1 MCSGGGR
8 GGGRAGDLPRG
19 AVIAVSQHLNE
30 GRIERSHGHGGKGE
44 ERLSLPSPDSPL
56 SQPLPP
62 SNSIQERRSRTMNT
76 SQLLLKEE
84 EAASA
89 IGHTRRK
96 GPAAA
101 AASAFKGRTSW
112 AEQGKRARRILNIIL
127 GISAQ
132 FLTFFVRN
140 SSGVATFHDLGLGI
154 LSPSGADC
162 VHPRWPRRE
171 RPTDAR
177 HITCGVAHRD
187 CWSASS
193 ILAMRI
199 RCRGG
204 RVVTVHSQ
212 KKRIH
217 PST

>member
-1 MCSGGGR
+1 MCSGARKEGS
-8 GGGRAGDLPRG
+8 GRAGDLPRG

-112 AEQGKRARRILNIIL
+112 AEQGKR
-127 GISAQ
+127 GPGPGSPDPKHYFGHFGSISYVFCPE
-132 FLTFFVRN
+132 FLCY
-140 SSGVATFHDLGLGI
+140 GHC
-154 LSPSGADC
+154 P
-162 VHPRWPRRE
+162 
-171 RPTDAR
+171 
-177 HITCGVAHRD
+177 
-187 CWSASS
+187 
-193 ILAMRI
+193 
-199 RCRGG
+199 
-204 RVVTVHSQ
+204 
-212 KKRIH
+212 
-217 PST
+217 